1 MYVDPII
8 LSGLDEYQ
16 KQTLFCKMREEQ
28 IRRWRVRE
36 QENESQPT
44 PPKKPTPNKKNKN
57 VSFREDNEGE
67 PWVVIIEPVAFDDS
81 DSDDSDLSM
90 KKPGHEEEKQKAR
103 ELAEIETI
111 EIRRQYKE
119 IITASDNNKT
129 NGKKDEVDDGTPIIT
144 DDMQIYCSVDE
155 LRDRMKHPMNGIG
168 AKVKNGTVDPID
180 PINQTNNII
189 NFNFAKNPTAA
200 VIQDTVILK
209 EIFKPKPSQK
219 MSQKIALWEQRVIG
233 EKTTE
238 IYQRLRKKQKEEA
251 EQEAK
256 RQEEAWKE
264 QERKAKEADIQYR
277 ELARRAREEY
287 RKSLTSEVKSNGVAD
302 TSAVNGTTTAVQNGT
317 NGQHTDAKGL
327 TNGHGATTNGING
340 VKPPMNGIKPL
351 TNGYKSIS
359 TEPKVVKA
367 EPKIIKT
374 EIKTNNND
382 MTALNH
388 SHSPGIK
395 SNSVLHKGGDTLS
408 PKPMNGL
415 RNGIHS
421 PHIVGAS
428 TKGPAP
434 KPPVAQIK
442 PLSQSP
448 LVPQKPP
455 SASPPSSLDALIPR
469 PSSHD
474 AMIQWYHDIEISKGS
489 GLESIVSRLPCKW
502 FYGLMSRTEAE
513 HILESEPMGTFL
525 VRLSEKIWGYAISY
539 KDIDRCKHY
548 LINASTGQYKFL
560 GANQMNH
567 DTLSKQFFSFVAVDF
582 FLINLEAIDHYYFT
596 VFYGFVV
603 VIDKNTFLFQFFL
616 DNLIKHHA
624 TVPIT
629 TTGNEL
635 LIRPCPRSAVI
646 NSHLFDG
653 LF

>member
-1 MYVDPII
+1 MLRQILNDMYVDPII

-36 QENESQPT
+36 QENETQT
-44 PPKKPTPNKKNKN
+44 ATPKKSTPNKKNNN

-67 PWVVIIEPVAFDDS
+67 PWVVIIEPVEFQDS

-119 IITASDNNKT
+119 IITASDNNK
-129 NGKKDEVDDGTPIIT
+129 NNKLNSKKDEVDDGTPII
-144 DDMQIYCSVDE
+144 DDMQIYCSVEE
-155 LRDRMKHPMNGIG
+155 LRERMSQTKLLTAPTVNGIITSSN
-168 AKVKNGTVDPID
+168 KLKNGTLDNNV
-180 PINQTNNII
+180 QSNNII
-189 NFNFAKNPTAA
+189 NFSFADKPKN
-200 VIQDTVILK
+200 TVILK
-209 EIFKPKPSQK
+209 EISKTKPSQK
-219 MSQKIALWEQRVIG
+219 VSQKIALWEQRVIG

-287 RKSLTSEVKSNGVAD
+287 RKSLTNETSPTTNGTD
-302 TSAVNGTTTAVQNGT
+302 AVHSNGTTAKPMQNGT
-317 NGQHTDAKGL
+317 HLAHNESKGL
-327 TNGHGATTNGING
+327 TNGHNAPVNGIKPMTNG
-340 VKPPMNGIKPL
+340 VKPM
-351 TNGYKSIS
+351 TNG
-359 TEPKVVKA
+359 T
-367 EPKIIKT
+367 
-374 EIKTNNND
+374 
-382 MTALNH
+382 
-388 SHSPGIK
+388 
-395 SNSVLHKGGDTLS
+395 
-408 PKPMNGL
+408 

-421 PHIVGAS
+421 PYIVGAS

-434 KPPVAQIK
+434 KPPIALNK
-442 PLSQSP
+442 PIASHQMHST
-448 LVPQKPP
+448 PQKHQQQQLIVGNGNGN
-455 SASPPSSLDALIPR
+455 ANGNGNVGGGGSPPSSLETLIPR

-474 AMIQWYHDIEISKGS
+474 AMIQWYHKIEIGKGS
-489 GLESIVSRLPCKW
+489 GLESIISRLPCKW

-513 HILESEPMGTFL
+513 RILETEPLGTFL

-539 KDIDRCKHY
+539 KDSERCKHY

-567 DTLSKQFFSFVAVDF
+567 DTLSKRFFSIFVPFWFSMKYIFTDNISLLL
-582 FLINLEAIDHYYFT
+582 FL
-596 VFYGFVV
+596 
-603 VIDKNTFLFQFFL
+603 
-616 DNLIKHHA
+616 
-624 TVPIT
+624 
-629 TTGNEL
+629 
-635 LIRPCPRSAVI
+635 
-646 NSHLFDG
+646 SHR
-653 LF
+653 

>member
-1 MYVDPII
+1 MLRQILHDMYVDPII

-36 QENESQPT
+36 QESESQPT
-44 PPKKPTPNKKNKN
+44 PSKKPTPNKKNKN
-57 VSFREDNEGE
+57 VSFHEDNEGE
-67 PWVVIIEPVAFDDS
+67 PLVVVIEPVSFEDS

-103 ELAEIETI
+103 ELAEIETK

-119 IITASDNNKT
+119 IITASDNKT
-129 NGKKDEVDDGTPIIT
+129 NKLSKKDEAIDEGTPII

-155 LRDRMKHPMNGIG
+155 MRERMNQSKLNGITV
-168 AKVKNGTVDPID
+168 ANKHKNGTID
-180 PINQTNNII
+180 NNNQSNNII
-189 NFNFAKNPTAA
+189 NFSFADNENHNA
-200 VIQDTVILK
+200 VILK
-209 EIFKPKPSQK
+209 EISTTKPSQK
-219 MSQKIALWEQRVIG
+219 VSQKIALWEQRVIG

-287 RKSLTSEVKSNGVAD
+287 RKSLPNEATTLINGTTALNTSDIVKPTQNGIHSHYAESKGM
-302 TSAVNGTTTAVQNGT
+302 TNGMAKPITPMVNGT
-317 NGQHTDAKGL
+317 
-327 TNGHGATTNGING
+327 
-340 VKPPMNGIKPL
+340 KPL
-351 TNGYKSIS
+351 TNGNKPLTNGNKSIS
-359 TEPKVVKA
+359 SEPKVVKI
-367 EPKIIKT
+367 EPKIIKN
-374 EIKTNNND
+374 EIKTINSETTPNH
-382 MTALNH
+382 NH
-388 SHSPGIK
+388 SIGMK
-395 SNSVLHKGGDTLS
+395 LNSVLHKNNELS
-408 PKPMNGL
+408 PKLVNGM

-434 KPPVAQIK
+434 KPPVALNK
-442 PLSQSP
+442 PT
-448 LVPQKPP
+448 PQKHQLQQQQ
-455 SASPPSSLDALIPR
+455 SASPPSSLDSLIPR
-469 PSSHD
+469 PSSHE
-474 AMIQWYHDIEISKGS
+474 AMIQWYHDIEIVKGS

-513 HILESEPMGTFL
+513 RVLESEPLGTFL

-567 DTLSKQFFSFVAVDF
+567 ETLSKQSIFF
-582 FLINLEAIDHYYFT
+582 
-596 VFYGFVV
+596 
-603 VIDKNTFLFQFFL
+603 
-616 DNLIKHHA
+616 
-624 TVPIT
+624 
-629 TTGNEL
+629 
-635 LIRPCPRSAVI
+635 
-646 NSHLFDG
+646 
-653 LF
+653 